1 MAEASITYL
10 AQWLH
15 DNGVTRNQLATELQV
30 SPHAIDNLASGATTT
45 LNKDI
50 LRLVAERTRLP
61 YDRLIDGETQ
71 PMATPCAT
79 GDHRIDKSL
88 ADIARTLHTPK
99 MFKEV
104 AKWISDDFLCYG
116 SNYRDEK
123 PMTFSQMCDANL
135 AKENIDNIT
144 VVHSLLSTT
153 WYTPRG
159 TKAHNSTI
167 LHTYWRALY
176 LAKNTAPMYN
186 DTFAVYEFEKS
197 IADLGQVELPKIT
210 SWWWDQPSQYNR
222 APMESYPKQIH
233 DAMKTI

>member
-10 AQWLH
+10 AQWLY

-30 SPHAIDNLASGATTT
+30 SPHAIDNLATGATTT

-50 LRLVAERTRLP
+50 LRLVSERTRLT
-61 YDRLIDGETQ
+61 YDQLIDGVKQSES
-71 PMATPCAT
+71 TPCAT
-79 GDHRIDKSL
+79 GDHRIDKCL

-104 AKWISDDFLCYG
+104 AKWISDDFLCFGGDYG
-116 SNYRDEK
+116 DAP

-135 AKENIDNIT
+135 AKENIENVT
-144 VVHSLLSTT
+144 LLSSLLSTT

-159 TKAHNSTI
+159 TDPRDSTM
-167 LHTYWRALY
+167 LHTYWRALFV
-176 LAKNTAPMYN
+176 AKDIDPMYN
-186 DTFAVYEFEKS
+186 DTFVLYEFEKS
-197 IADLGQVELPKIT
+197 IAELEQFELPKIT

-222 APMESYPKQIH
+222 APMESSPKQIYE
-233 DAMKTI
+233 AYMRQ